1 MNPILSL
8 ANGNNWFSVNRDI
21 ARAVGLNAAI
31 MLSEVINKYE
41 FFKEKGSLENGWFYL
56 TIEDAEE
63 RTTLARDAQAG
74 AIKILK
80 DLKII
85 ETKQMGMPSKRYF
98 RFDED
103 AFSQWIKE
111 MFAECGNSENKK
123 AESRKQDVGIPVN
136 KMSEFPTPVK
146 RKNPPMRSKGKSTHI
161 VSKEKQLREILS
173 SSSSPPQK
181 SVPLDTPTKEEEE
194 ELCKRM
200 KERPKNA
207 PKIKCPQKWKAALL
221 PQIREEMREE
231 QEKNRL
237 QQEAIERIE
246 RAMKLKEAE
255 RQSKDKLY
263 QLQKEYE
270 QFPEKFKYKLT
281 FFPFEWQRDGYVPA
295 RVRAVS
301 PKGKEGFIFE
311 DDEKFDEYAKML
323 LK

>member
-111 MFAECGNSENKK
+111 MFAECGNSEN
-123 AESRKQDVGIPVN
+123 
-136 KMSEFPTPVK
+136 
-146 RKNPPMRSKGKSTHI
+146 
-161 VSKEKQLREILS
+161 
-173 SSSSPPQK
+173 
-181 SVPLDTPTKEEEE
+181 
-194 ELCKRM
+194 
-200 KERPKNA
+200 
-207 PKIKCPQKWKAALL
+207 
-221 PQIREEMREE
+221 
-231 QEKNRL
+231 
-237 QQEAIERIE
+237 
-246 RAMKLKEAE
+246 
-255 RQSKDKLY
+255 
-263 QLQKEYE
+263 
-270 QFPEKFKYKLT
+270 
-281 FFPFEWQRDGYVPA
+281 
-295 RVRAVS
+295 
-301 PKGKEGFIFE
+301 
-311 DDEKFDEYAKML
+311 
-323 LK
+323 